1 MSLFLRTFTLLAS
14 ILFFSLIIEV
24 AIAKQTDTQPQLEP
38 KLKDKGPFATEDD
51 GPFILD
57 PTPFYVQ
64 KPFLCQRGDAFI
76 AILESRK
83 EYRAFI
89 GKGQLVKEDASSM
102 EVWVFTAVNFQTGT
116 FTIFEW
122 HTKQNVACIL
132 AIGQG
137 FQILETEPKAQTTIH
152 VKDILTIDN

>member
-89 GKGQLVKEDASSM
+89 GQGQLVNPDGTKLK
-102 EVWVFTAVNFQTGT
+102 VWIFTAVNFDTGT

-122 HTKQNVACIL
+122 HKTGDIACIL

-137 FQILETEPKAQTTIH
+137 FEILESDGAFKETVH
-152 VKDILTIDN
+152 VRKLLTIK